1 MVKGGYY
8 NKYIKN
14 IFNISEFVAICFQ
27 LLPKLFPKLIAWL
40 NTKNYLYPKQR
51 QAPLRKEVY
60 DGNINRTKQND
71 ASSVHHLIILM
82 LQKNEQR

>member
-27 LLPKLFPKLIAWL
+27 LLPKLIAWL

-71 ASSVHHLIILM
+71 ASSVHHLII
-82 LQKNEQR
+82 

>member
-14 IFNISEFVAICFQ
+14 IFNITKFVAICFQ

-40 NTKNYLYPKQR
+40 NTKNDLC
-51 QAPLRKEVY
+51 
-60 DGNINRTKQND
+60 TKAKSIIATCVESD
-71 ASSVHHLIILM
+71 ELIM
-82 LQKNEQR
+82 EF

>member
-14 IFNISEFVAICFQ
+14 IFNITKFVAICFQ
-27 LLPKLFPKLIAWL
+27 LLPKLLPKLIAWL

-71 ASSVHHLIILM
+71 ASSVHHLII
-82 LQKNEQR
+82 

>member
-27 LLPKLFPKLIAWL
+27 LLPKLLPKLIAWL

-51 QAPLRKEVY
+51 QAPPKKGGV
-60 DGNINRTKQND
+60 
-71 ASSVHHLIILM
+71 
-82 LQKNEQR
+82 